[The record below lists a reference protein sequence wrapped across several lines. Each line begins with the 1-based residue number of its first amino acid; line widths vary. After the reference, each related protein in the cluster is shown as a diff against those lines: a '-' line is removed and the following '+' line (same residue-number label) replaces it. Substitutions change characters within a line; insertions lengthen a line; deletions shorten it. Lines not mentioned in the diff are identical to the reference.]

1 MSSHMIKYLTLVLPF
16 FIVSNLQAQTKKSSD
31 STTFSIQSE
40 YLSDYIYNGR
50 ADSIK
55 YPYQTTTASLHLA
68 NGLFSNFSASYLLTP
83 GMKGFDFF
91 ELDLGYEYK
100 IGKKIYGELY
110 GTKYFYSGGSNL
122 INGNISSDIGASLNY
137 DFNYFQFNNT
147 IDVFFT
153 NKSDIQFTPGI
164 EKTIYFSS
172 NNESSWSINPYVYS
186 NFSSVN
192 YYESNVSRRL
202 NGPRGPR
209 GGQATGT
216 QLTSSTVVQNKG
228 FKLLNTD
235 FSVPLSYEGSHW
247 LATFTPTYSIP
258 YNKIET
264 ITTNTITSVTGS
276 TTTKINSTPYSE
288 LHLKNQFYFQIG
300 VTYKF

>member
-1 MSSHMIKYLTLVLPF
+1 MSNPIIKYIILVLPYL
-16 FIVSNLQAQTKKSSD
+16 VLSNVQAQTKKSSD
-31 STTFSIQSE
+31 ATTFSIQAD
-40 YLSDYIYNGR
+40 YLSNYSYNGR
-50 ADSIK
+50 IDSIK

-110 GTKYFYSGGSNL
+110 GTKYFYAGGANL

-153 NKSDIQFTPGI
+153 SKADIQFTPGI
-164 EKTIYFSS
+164 EKTIYFS
-172 NNESSWSINPYVYS
+172 NDDNASWSINPYLYCNLS
-186 NFSSVN
+186 TVN

-202 NGPRGPR
+202 NGPRGPK
-209 GGQATGT
+209 GGQAIGS
-216 QLTSSTVVQNKG
+216 QITSSTVVQNKG

-235 FSVPLSYEGSHW
+235 FSIPLSYDNTHW

-258 YNKIET
+258 FNKIET
-264 ITTNTITSVTGS
+264 FTTNTITSATG
-276 TTTKINSTPYSE
+276 TTTNKINSTPYPE

>member
-258 YNKIET
+258 FNKIET

>member
-1 MSSHMIKYLTLVLPF
+1 MIKYLTLVLPF

-91 ELDLGYEYK
+91 ELDFGYEYK

-172 NNESSWSINPYVYS
+172 NSESSWSINPYVYS

-258 YNKIET
+258 FNKIET
-264 ITTNTITSVTGS
+264 LTTNTITSVTG
-276 TTTKINSTPYSE
+276 TTTNKINSTPYSE
-288 LHLKNQFYFQIG
+288 LYLKNQFYFQIG
-300 VTYKF
+300 LTYKF

>member
-1 MSSHMIKYLTLVLPF
+1 MIKYLTLVLPF

-122 INGNISSDIGASLNY
+122 INGNISSDIGATLNY

-153 NKSDIQFTPGI
+153 SKADVQFTPGV
-164 EKTIYFSS
+164 EKTIYFG
-172 NNESSWSINPYVYS
+172 NADHSSWSINPYLYC
-186 NFSSVN
+186 NFSTVN
-192 YYESNVSRRL
+192 YYESNVTRRL

-209 GGQATGT
+209 GGQAVGP
-216 QLTSSTVVQNKG
+216 QLTSSTVVQDKG
-228 FKLLNTD
+228 FKFLNTD
-235 FSVPLSYEGSHW
+235 FSIPLTYENTHW
-247 LATFTPTYSIP
+247 LAYFSPTYTIP
-258 YNKIET
+258 FNKIET
-264 ITTNTITSVTGS
+264 ITTNTITSATGT

>member
-1 MSSHMIKYLTLVLPF
+1 MIKYLTLVLPF

-258 YNKIET
+258 FNKIET

-276 TTTKINSTPYSE
+276 KTTKINSTPYSE

>member
-172 NNESSWSINPYVYS
+172 NSESSWSINPYVYS

-258 YNKIET
+258 FNKIET

>member
-1 MSSHMIKYLTLVLPF
+1 MIKYLTLLLPF

-172 NNESSWSINPYVYS
+172 NSESSWSINPYVYS

-258 YNKIET
+258 FNKIET
-264 ITTNTITSVTGS
+264 LTTNTITSVTG
-276 TTTKINSTPYSE
+276 TTTNKINSTPYSE
-288 LHLKNQFYFQIG
+288 LYLKNQFYFQIG
-300 VTYKF
+300 LTYKF

>member
-1 MSSHMIKYLTLVLPF
+1 MSSHIIKYLTLVLPF

-172 NNESSWSINPYVYS
+172 NSESSWSINPYVYS

-264 ITTNTITSVTGS
+264 ITTNTITSVTG
-276 TTTKINSTPYSE
+276 TTTNKINSTPYSE
-288 LHLKNQFYFQIG
+288 LYLKNQFYFQIG
-300 VTYKF
+300 LTYKF

>member
-1 MSSHMIKYLTLVLPF
+1 MIKYLTLVLPF

-172 NNESSWSINPYVYS
+172 NSESSWSINPYVYS

-258 YNKIET
+258 FNKIET
-264 ITTNTITSVTGS
+264 ITTNTITSVTG
-276 TTTKINSTPYSE
+276 TTTNKINSTPYSE
-288 LHLKNQFYFQIG
+288 LYLKNQFYFQIG
-300 VTYKF
+300 LTYKF

>member
-16 FIVSNLQAQTKKSSD
+16 FILSNLQAQTKKSSD

-110 GTKYFYSGGSNL
+110 GTKYFYSGESNL

-172 NNESSWSINPYVYS
+172 NKESSWSINPYVYS

-258 YNKIET
+258 FNKIET
-264 ITTNTITSVTGS
+264 ITTNTITSVTG
-276 TTTKINSTPYSE
+276 TTTNKINSTPYSE
-288 LHLKNQFYFQIG
+288 LYLKNQFYFQIG
-300 VTYKF
+300 LTYKF

>member
-16 FIVSNLQAQTKKSSD
+16 FILSNLQAQTKKSSD

-172 NNESSWSINPYVYS
+172 NSESSWSINPYVYS

-258 YNKIET
+258 FNKIET

-276 TTTKINSTPYSE
+276 ITTKINSTPYSE